1 MSNPNVEPWFLPEP
15 NSDAERAANYTVAA
29 FKVLRLDSEDAD
41 KLESF
46 RCCKETLQS
55 KGFVFVSENEN
66 H

>member
-29 FKVLRLDSEDAD
+29 FEVLRLDPEDAD

-46 RCCKETLQS
+46 RRCKETLRLE
-55 KGFVFVSENEN
+55 GFVFVSND
-66 H
+66 